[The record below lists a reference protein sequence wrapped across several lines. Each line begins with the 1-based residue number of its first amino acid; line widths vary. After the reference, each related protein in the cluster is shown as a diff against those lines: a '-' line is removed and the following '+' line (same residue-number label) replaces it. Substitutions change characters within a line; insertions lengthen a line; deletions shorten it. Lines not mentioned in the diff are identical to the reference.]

1 MSLSRISTPLAEP
14 QRPYLPER
22 AYCDLPARA
31 HCDLRTGNW
40 DLLCLNAGPAAPVPH
55 PLDRTVR
62 QSSIGGCLANESN
75 GPASR
80 VQFHSHLEAVAAR

>member
-1 MSLSRISTPLAEP
+1 MLLYMKRWLNRSALIFRHALIVIFLRALIVI
-14 QRPYLPER
+14 YVPEI
-22 AYCDLPARA
+22 
-31 HCDLRTGNW
+31 GIW
-40 DLLCLNAGPAAPVPH
+40 LCLNAGPAAPVPH